1 MGLHVTECAEVKQ
14 KTNKHTPEVLIPS
27 DRFLCHYRKVDSQN
41 EELIWKER
49 YFHICES
56 MMYNV
61 LLFTC
66 YYLSRW
72 DYLVSLGLPFLIKL
86 AHVQR
91 HYGMNQSLISSSH
104 PNSQF
109 GILDF
114 NNNMEKKERKKEKK
128 KEVERKT
135 LRRKKEK
142 NPPPFWLSVN
152 HQSHTL

>member
-61 LLFTC
+61 LFIIHLLLSIQMGLLSFIRTTISYQTGTC
-66 YYLSRW
+66 VETLW
-72 DYLVSLGLPFLIKL
+72 HELEFNFFLPPKL
-86 AHVQR
+86 PIWYIR
-91 HYGMNQSLISSSH
+91 L
-104 PNSQF
+104 
-109 GILDF
+109 
-114 NNNMEKKERKKEKK
+114 
-128 KEVERKT
+128 
-135 LRRKKEK
+135 
-142 NPPPFWLSVN
+142 
-152 HQSHTL
+152 